1 MNKIQEQSA
10 KMTVISNIRQ
20 MQDKAGIPLSTFEEL
35 NVYSLEHLREVQGT
49 LIPLY
54 NDAVRENNI

>member
-1 MNKIQEQSA
+1 MNEIQEQSA
-10 KMTVISNIRQ
+10 KMTVISSIRQ

-35 NVYSLEHLREVQGT
+35 NVYSLEHLRGVQDT

-54 NDAVRENNI
+54 NDAVKEKH